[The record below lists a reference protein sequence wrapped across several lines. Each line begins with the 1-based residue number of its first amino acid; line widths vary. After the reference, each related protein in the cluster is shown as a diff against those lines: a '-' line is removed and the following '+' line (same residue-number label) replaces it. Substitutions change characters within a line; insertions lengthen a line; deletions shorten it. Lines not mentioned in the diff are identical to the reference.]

1 MKLYELPR
9 DKGVRIK
16 CETSTLHGKKL
27 GDFITFHHVD
37 GMYSY
42 CTVEG
47 HPKEVVHLSA
57 VAEVELDKSGEF
69 YNLAGTGK

>member
-16 CETSTLHGKKL
+16 CETSNEDGKL
-27 GDFITFHHVD
+27 GDFIIFHHPD

-47 HPKEVVHLSA
+47 QPDKVIHLSA
-57 VAEVELDKSGEF
+57 IAEVELDKSGEF
-69 YNLAGTGK
+69 YNLV